1 MIKSQNYILDFTHVY
16 KDEDIEKIGDINW
29 IDCSDIE
36 GCDLYCSSLAR
47 EEIKKRTEK
56 YGIYGIHFIDSGNY
70 HYVTKILTDRI
81 DSKFSLVL
89 YDHHTDMQNP
99 LIEGMTSCGD
109 WAAQVIMENKNLVQL
124 ILVGAT
130 NEDISQID
138 VTNKEKLVTFSV
150 EELRN
155 GTGKEKLEDIITD
168 VPFYIS
174 IDKDILDRR
183 YIETNW
189 SQGHM
194 PLGMLDHLLEFF
206 LKDKKILGIDIC
218 GECQVGLPFPEYIE
232 AEEKNSKTN
241 IQLFEYIKKYRK
253 DL

>member
-1 MIKSQNYILDFTHVY
+1 MIKRQNYILDFTHVY
-16 KDEDIEKIGDINW
+16 KDEDIEKIDDINW

-36 GCDLYCSSLAR
+36 GCDLYCSGLAR

-89 YDHHTDMQNP
+89 YDHHTDMQKP

-124 ILVGAT
+124 ILVGAA

>member
-16 KDEDIEKIGDINW
+16 KDEDIEKIDDINW

-36 GCDLYCSSLAR
+36 CCDLYCSGLAR

-89 YDHHTDMQNP
+89 YDHHTDMQKP

-155 GTGKEKLEDIITD
+155 GTRKEKLEDIITD